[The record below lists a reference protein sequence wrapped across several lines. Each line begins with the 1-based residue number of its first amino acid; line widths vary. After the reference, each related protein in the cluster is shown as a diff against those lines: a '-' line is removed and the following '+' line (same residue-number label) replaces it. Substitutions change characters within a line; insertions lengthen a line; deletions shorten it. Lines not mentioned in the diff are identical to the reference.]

1 MTQRYSAYKDSDVEW
16 IGEIPEHWEVKK
28 LKYISHYNKNTLS
41 DSTDPEKLVNYIE
54 INDVD
59 SSGKVLNTGIFSFKD
74 APSRARRILAKDDVL
89 ISTVRTYLKAI
100 AFVKEEPDNLICS
113 TGFCVLSPMPFLRPK
128 YLYYSCLN
136 EVFLQNVIANSK
148 GVSYPAITA
157 TELVGLNI
165 PFPPLYEQSQI
176 VEFLDAKTSLIDKL
190 IDVKQRRI
198 ELLKEKRSAL
208 INHAVTKGL
217 DPNVK
222 MKDSGI
228 EWIGEIP
235 EHWEIRKLKY
245 RAKIIVSNVDK
256 HVLDNELQ
264 IMLCNYTDVYKNE
277 FIDKTVIKD
286 FGSCTEEEFNKFL
299 TVEGDVIITKD
310 SETPSDIGVP
320 ALVISQMD
328 RVVCGYHLAILRSD
342 MNKLFGAYLFRQLQT
357 KYVQS
362 YFEVNSNGITRFG
375 LGKSSI
381 ESLQIL
387 LPPIHEQQQIANYLY
402 SETKKIDDLV
412 TLEQKKIDLLKEYRQ
427 ALISET
433 VTGKIK
439 VTND

>member
-1 MTQRYSAYKDSDVEW
+1 MTRRYSAYKDSGVEW

-198 ELLKEKRSAL
+198 ELLKEKRAAL
-208 INHAVTKGL
+208 INIAVTKGL

-235 EHWEIRKLKY
+235 EHWRVKKIKYVANICSGDNLPSDSIDDDGLYPVIGGNGIMGYCNQFNYMHAVICVGRVGEKCGNVHLIKEKSWITDNSLVLDLNNANMHLNYIYYQLTSRNLNSLRNQTTQPLITGTMLKNEY
-245 RAKIIVSNVDK
+245 LTFPGYAEQKQIVSYLN
-256 HVLDNELQ
+256 
-264 IMLCNYTDVYKNE
+264 
-277 FIDKTVIKD
+277 
-286 FGSCTEEEFNKFL
+286 
-299 TVEGDVIITKD
+299 
-310 SETPSDIGVP
+310 SET
-320 ALVISQMD
+320 Q
-328 RVVCGYHLAILRSD
+328 
-342 MNKLFGAYLFRQLQT
+342 
-357 KYVQS
+357 
-362 YFEVNSNGITRFG
+362 
-375 LGKSSI
+375 
-381 ESLQIL
+381 
-387 LPPIHEQQQIANYLY
+387 
-402 SETKKIDDLV
+402 KIDDLV

-439 VTND
+439 IGKETGG